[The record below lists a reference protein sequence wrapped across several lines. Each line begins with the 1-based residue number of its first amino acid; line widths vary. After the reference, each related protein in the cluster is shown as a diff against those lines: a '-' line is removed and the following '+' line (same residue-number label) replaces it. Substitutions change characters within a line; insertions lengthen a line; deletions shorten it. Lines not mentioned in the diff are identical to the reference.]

1 MLEQELPRGALRS
14 QAPALELLRGAP
26 PSLYALELL
35 LAAVLAARDR
45 LWDSPKHK
53 PCSSMPRTSAANTI
67 LLSDSFRVQDIKTLQ
82 PDACLFGST
91 PHFVPVLQVL
101 LAVKVLHAVPGLTR
115 HFRVSAHRDEL
126 MLCMIGMPTKDPMT
140 PALVVLTAPLLRNR
154 SGVRVDDMYSI
165 EGLL

>member
-1 MLEQELPRGALRS
+1 MLSAQALVLEQELPRGALRS

-126 MLCMIGMPTKDPMT
+126 MLCMIG
-140 PALVVLTAPLLRNR
+140 
-154 SGVRVDDMYSI
+154 VRVDDMYSI